1 MNEFGRFWTFLKLS
15 EPFRTIPNEYRS
27 ESFGKLQNLKSRA
40 SAVVRRLFLRMTYF
54 QKLIFSFFLK
64 IDFLYVELYNVKA
77 LGVFFSYHEQITI
90 FKHLGRTKVN
100 KITGIKIFT
109 KVNINKACEIIP
121 TISELKT
128 QTKFFPV

>member
-1 MNEFGRFWTFLKLS
+1 
-15 EPFRTIPNEYRS
+15 
-27 ESFGKLQNLKSRA
+27 
-40 SAVVRRLFLRMTYF
+40 MTYF

-100 KITGIKIFT
+100 YYRPNNNYQQQYSGNHHQQNTVSTWERSNYHQPNNNNVPINNTNRNNFNNNMYVSIIF
-109 KVNINKACEIIP
+109 
-121 TISELKT
+121 
-128 QTKFFPV
+128 